1 MDGFVAGDDFDDGA
15 SGRFVGRRDEEDAI
29 EATGAAESG
38 IEMPRGVGGPED
50 EKAVV
55 VADIAVHFGE
65 KLVDESSASGSFVVI
80 AVGGEGV
87 DFVEEND
94 RWSVAA
100 NEFEKG
106 VEIFFGVSEIEVE
119 DLVDSDGEKVR
130 LNFSRSGTTD

>member
-1 MDGFVAGDDFDDGA
+1 
-15 SGRFVGRRDEEDAI
+15 
-29 EATGAAESG
+29 
-38 IEMPRGVGGPED
+38 MPRSVGGPED
-50 EKAVV
+50 EKSVV

-65 KLVDESSASGSFVVI
+65 KLVDESSASGSLVVI

-87 DFVEEND
+87 DFVEENH

-100 NEFEKG
+100 NELEKG

-119 DLVDSDGEKVR
+119 DLVDSNGEKIR